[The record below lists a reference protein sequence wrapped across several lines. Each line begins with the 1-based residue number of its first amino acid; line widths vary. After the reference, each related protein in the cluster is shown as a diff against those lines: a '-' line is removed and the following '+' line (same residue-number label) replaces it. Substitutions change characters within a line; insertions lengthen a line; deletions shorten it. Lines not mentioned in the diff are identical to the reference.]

1 MKRHPLLQSLSREHH
16 PALLLAMR
24 LKRAGTAEAVALL
37 AQFDVPSLLAHFDE
51 EERDW
56 LPGLTGDDERPL
68 RDRTLDEHRQIRS
81 CLSGIG
87 HGDIARITEFALLL
101 EAHVRFEERE
111 LFPLIE
117 RHLAG

>member
-16 PALLLAMR
+16 PALSLAVR
-24 LKRAGTAEAVALL
+24 LKRVRDAEAATLL
-37 AQFDVPSLLAHFDE
+37 AQFDIPALLAHFDE

-56 LPGLTGDDERPL
+56 LPGLTADDERPL
-68 RDRTLDEHRQIRS
+68 RDRTLDEHRQIRA
-81 CLSGIG
+81 CLAEIG
-87 HGDIARITEFALLL
+87 RGETTRIAEFARLL

-117 RHLAG
+117 RHL